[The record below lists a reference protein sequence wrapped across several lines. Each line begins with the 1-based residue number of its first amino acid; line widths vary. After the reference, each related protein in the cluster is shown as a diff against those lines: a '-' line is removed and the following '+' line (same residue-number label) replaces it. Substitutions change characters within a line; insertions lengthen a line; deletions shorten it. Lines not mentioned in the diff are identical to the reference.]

1 LKTGWKPIGP
11 IAPVINMFDDSAV
24 QKRRSSNKSAKR
36 PKSSTGYHQRQISNT
51 RMYEL
56 GLEDMRRKK
65 KRLASAAKKK
75 KIQGVPLINPLSRKL
90 AEQSLARKY
99 RKH

>member
-1 LKTGWKPIGP
+1 
-11 IAPVINMFDDSAV
+11 
-24 QKRRSSNKSAKR
+24 
-36 PKSSTGYHQRQISNT
+36 
-51 RMYEL
+51 MYEL